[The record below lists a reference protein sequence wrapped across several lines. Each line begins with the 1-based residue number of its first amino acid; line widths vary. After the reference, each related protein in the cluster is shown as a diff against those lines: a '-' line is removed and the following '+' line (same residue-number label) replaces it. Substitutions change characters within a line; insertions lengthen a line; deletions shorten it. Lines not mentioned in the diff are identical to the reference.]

1 MNIRIEKTIKNLKRH
16 NMSGYYLEHKDSL
29 LSLLKELITPGST
42 VGCGDSV
49 TLEETGV
56 FDYIRQGN
64 YHFLDKFTPG
74 LSKDEKRRIYLQN
87 FAADTFL
94 TGVNAITTDGRLFN
108 IDGNGSRV
116 APMLYGPNQ
125 VIVIAGINKL
135 TDTLEDAITRA
146 RQTAAPLD
154 ARRLGKSTPC
164 TSLNRCIDC
173 SHKERICNDFVLI
186 SGQFTAD
193 RIKVILIN
201 EELGY

>member
-1 MNIRIEKTIKNLKRH
+1 MDIRIEKTIKNLKRH
-16 NMSGYYLEHKDSL
+16 NMSGYYLEHKDNL
-29 LSLLKELITPGST
+29 FSLLKELITPGST

-64 YHFLDKFTPG
+64 YHFLDKFVPG

-87 FAADTFL
+87 FASDTFL

>member
-1 MNIRIEKTIKNLKRH
+1 MDIRIEKTIKNLKRH
-16 NMSGYYLEHKDSL
+16 NMSGYYLENKDNL

-49 TLEETGV
+49 TLEKTGV

-64 YHFLDKFTPG
+64 YHFLDKFAPG
-74 LSKDEKRRIYLQN
+74 LSKDEKRRIYLKN